1 MAIDGQTRTQSDCAA
16 LISSAP
22 HRFPPGTRLKTTGS
36 AEWRAIP
43 FSVIPRT
50 LLYCVDISLDGR
62 GGGAMRRLGNFII
75 FSVLPRIGSRPLR
88 QHRKFLFEFSGLS
101 QAKAVADRAAHSA
114 APKKLFN
121 FGFLA
126 TGILLLHC
134 TEKIIHVSEV
144 CYILCIPSLPS
155 LTAFLKLYTLTTSI
169 LNLCE
174 LFLAASGPPARAG
187 PARQIRLYFFAFRR
201 PAFQV
206 HLCSLESMLR
216 QLSTR
221 SHERVDASSSSEDF
235 NLVEPALF
243 KTLSSLKTPSAGFD

>member
-1 MAIDGQTRTQSDCAA
+1 MRL

-22 HRFPPGTRLKTTGS
+22 HRFPPRNTFEDNRIGS
-36 AEWRAIP
+36 GAPSR

-121 FGFLA
+121 FWISRDWDTSF
-126 TGILLLHC
+126 GITLLIPNAAASAHC

-174 LFLAASGPPARAG
+174 LFLAASGPPARRAG
-187 PARQIRLYFFAFRR
+187 PPNPIIFFAFRR

-216 QLSTR
+216 QLPRVPTSGLTRQAVLRTSTLLNQHC
-221 SHERVDASSSSEDF
+221 SKH
-235 NLVEPALF
+235 
-243 KTLSSLKTPSAGFD
+243 